1 MIPDQEHMCD
11 LVKTN
16 TTDNVKIFC
25 SDIHKL
31 HIFRMKYFLK
41 ELLTALNENVT
52 AWMPIIKESTNY
64 ALQLIHLKKSLQTTI
79 NEIALAAFWHVL
91 QSRGINRFSLLRLI
105 SVSRNVLRK
114 RILYK
119 RLIKILS
126 YIRSIE
132 LNYSPHKEIV
142 SIILTTIPRIVSD
155 ERFLHISAKNQKN
168 NIPEYAEKLKKIA
181 IKIVN
186 NLDPLLLSG
195 KSRKVIA
202 ALSIYIADKIISK
215 KEKIKPRI
223 SAKTL
228 EKHLD
233 VSQFTIL
240 RRYKDLL
247 QKISSEVLF

>member
-1 MIPDQEHMCD
+1 
-11 LVKTN
+11 
-16 TTDNVKIFC
+16 
-25 SDIHKL
+25 
-31 HIFRMKYFLK
+31 
-41 ELLTALNENVT
+41 
-52 AWMPIIKESTNY
+52 
-64 ALQLIHLKKSLQTTI
+64 
-79 NEIALAAFWHVL
+79 
-91 QSRGINRFSLLRLI
+91 
-105 SVSRNVLRK
+105 
-114 RILYK
+114 LYK

-181 IKIVN
+181 IKIIN